1 VTPALAQRVLAL
13 PDDVRATLATVPG
26 PGWRISAFGAPPVL
40 KLRYTGTG
48 WTWWPANPAA
58 AVAACMAPMSLTA
71 AYSMLVREL
80 LDGADDDH
88 AAALSIIEA
97 HVARGAK

>member
-1 VTPALAQRVLAL
+1 MFYACSHAHESC
-13 PDDVRATLATVPG
+13 
-26 PGWRISAFGAPPVL
+26 GWPVHA
-40 KLRYTGTG
+40 
-48 WTWWPANPAA
+48 WWPANPAE

-88 AAALSIIEA
+88 TAALSIIEA
-97 HVARGAK
+97 HAARGEP